1 MWAIPGKQDR
11 VPGCRGVG
19 RRWERLAVRPET
31 RDEAAMPSFAPG
43 LARSLFASLTL
54 VSTGV
59 ACLACGG
66 APPPPAEAPKPVAT
80 APDATPKKPSAQDDK
95 ATKAAAVDALVAA
108 EVKSGTCDEGHK
120 AALEKLLADVEA
132 GMKAKT
138 GDDGKPLGL
147 QLVAKRVVA
156 LGSGAKSME
165 LAVTGRGTEVHVLA
179 FGVRDVSLD
188 VLVGSAAATTMR
200 SPFQRSATPA
210 ALSLDLPKIGVV
222 DELQSDSRQV
232 TIKPGQP
239 IVVKMTG
246 SGCAALVSFLK
257 P

>member
-1 MWAIPGKQDR
+1 MR
-11 VPGCRGVG
+11 
-19 RRWERLAVRPET
+19 
-31 RDEAAMPSFAPG
+31 SFAPG
-43 LARSLFASLTL
+43 FARSFAL
-54 VSTGV
+54 VAVLLASALG
-59 ACLACGG
+59 APACGG
-66 APPPPAEAPKPVAT
+66 APPPPADGPKPAAPVADST
-80 APDATPKKPSAQDDK
+80 AAKKPGGPDDK
-95 ATKAAAVDALVAA
+95 ASKAAAVDALVAGEA
-108 EVKSGTCDEGHK
+108 KSGSCDDGHE

-138 GDDGKPLGL
+138 GEDGKPLGL

-156 LGSGAKSME
+156 LGSAAKSME

-179 FGVRDVSLD
+179 FGVREVSLD

-210 ALSLDLPKIGVV
+210 PLSLELPKIGVI

-239 IVVKMTG
+239 IIVKMTG

>member
-1 MWAIPGKQDR
+1 MRSSSP
-11 VPGCRGVG
+11 VLV
-19 RRWERLAVRPET
+19 
-31 RDEAAMPSFAPG
+31 
-43 LARSLFASLTL
+43 SLF
-54 VSTGV
+54 VSI
-59 ACLACGG
+59 AAACGG
-66 APPPPAEAPKPVAT
+66 APPAPAEAPKPAAT
-80 APDATPKKPSAQDDK
+80 APEGAGAKKPSAQDDK
-95 ATKAAAVDALVAA
+95 ASKAAAIDALVADESKKGA
-108 EVKSGTCDEGHK
+108 CDEGHK

-132 GMKAKT
+132 GMKAKN
-138 GDDGKPLGL
+138 GEDGKPLGL
-147 QLVAKRVVA
+147 QLVAKRVVP
-156 LGSGAKSME
+156 LGSAAKSME

-200 SPFQRSATPA
+200 SPFQRTATANPLA
-210 ALSLDLPKIGVV
+210 LDLPKIGAV

-246 SGCAALVSFLK
+246 QGCAALVSFLK

>member
-1 MWAIPGKQDR
+1 MR
-11 VPGCRGVG
+11 
-19 RRWERLAVRPET
+19 
-31 RDEAAMPSFAPG
+31 SFS
-43 LARSLFASLTL
+43 LRFARALVASAL
-54 VSTGV
+54 VISTGV
-59 ACLACGG
+59 ACFACGG
-66 APPPPAEAPKPVAT
+66 APPPAAEGAKPAAT
-80 APDATPKKPSAQDDK
+80 ASDAAAAKRPSAQDDK
-95 ATKAAAVDALVAA
+95 ASKAAAVDALVAG

-147 QLVAKRVVA
+147 QLVAKRVVP
-156 LGSGAKSME
+156 LGSAAKSME

-200 SPFQRSATPA
+200 SPFQRSASGA
-210 ALSLDLPKIGVV
+210 QGALALDLPKIGMV

>member
-1 MWAIPGKQDR
+1 MR
-11 VPGCRGVG
+11 SFVL
-19 RRWERLAVRPET
+19 LAVVVT
-31 RDEAAMPSFAPG
+31 A
-43 LARSLFASLTL
+43 L
-54 VSTGV
+54 VGS
-59 ACLACGG
+59 ACGG
-66 APPPPAEAPKPVAT
+66 APPPAAEEPKAAAAAPAAST
-80 APDATPKKPSAQDDK
+80 AKTPSAQDDK
-95 ATKAAAVDALVAA
+95 AAKSAAVDALVAG

-132 GMKAKT
+132 GMKGKT
-138 GDDGKPLGL
+138 GEDGKPLGL
-147 QLVAKRVVA
+147 QLVAKRIVP
-156 LGSGAKSME
+156 LGAAAKSME
-165 LAVTGRGTEVHVLA
+165 LAVSGRGTEVHVLG

-200 SPFQRSATPA
+200 SPFQRSATAGP
-210 ALSLDLPKIGVV
+210 LTLDLPKIGVV

>member
-1 MWAIPGKQDR
+1 MR
-11 VPGCRGVG
+11 
-19 RRWERLAVRPET
+19 
-31 RDEAAMPSFAPG
+31 SFASGPV
-43 LARSLFASLTL
+43 SPYLTL
-54 VSTGV
+54 VGLL
-59 ACLACGG
+59 ALGAPACGG
-66 APPPPAEAPKPVAT
+66 APTPAAEGPKPA
-80 APDATPKKPSAQDDK
+80 APAAESAAARKPSAQDDK
-95 ATKAAAVDALVAA
+95 ATRAAAVDALVAG

-138 GDDGKPLGL
+138 GEDGKPLGL

-156 LGSGAKSME
+156 LGSAAKSME

-188 VLVGSAAATTMR
+188 VLVGTAAATTMR
-200 SPFQRSATPA
+200 SPFQRSATPSP
-210 ALSLDLPKIGVV
+210 LTLDLPRVGTV

-239 IVVKMTG
+239 LVVKMTG

>member
-1 MWAIPGKQDR
+1 MR
-11 VPGCRGVG
+11 
-19 RRWERLAVRPET
+19 
-31 RDEAAMPSFAPG
+31 SFSPG
-43 LARSLFASLTL
+43 LARSLFVALAVT
-54 VSTGV
+54 STAV
-59 ACLACGG
+59 ACGG
-66 APPPPAEAPKPVAT
+66 APPPPAEGPKPVAT
-80 APDATPKKPSAQDDK
+80 APDAAAAKKPSAQDDK
-95 ATKAAAVDALVAA
+95 ASKAAAVDALVAA

-147 QLVAKRVVA
+147 QLVAKRVVP
-156 LGSGAKSME
+156 LGSAAKSME

-200 SPFQRSATPA
+200 SPFQRSATPSP
-210 ALSLDLPKIGVV
+210 LSLDLPKIGVV

-246 SGCAALVSFLK
+246 QGCAALVSFLK

>member
-1 MWAIPGKQDR
+1 MG
-11 VPGCRGVG
+11 
-19 RRWERLAVRPET
+19 
-31 RDEAAMPSFAPG
+31 SFSLG
-43 LARSLFASLTL
+43 LARSLFASLAV

-59 ACLACGG
+59 VCFACGG
-66 APPPPAEAPKPVAT
+66 APPPPAEGPKPVAT
-80 APDATPKKPSAQDDK
+80 APDAAAAKKASAQDDK
-95 ATKAAAVDALVAA
+95 ASKAAAVDALVAGEA
-108 EVKSGTCDEGHK
+108 KAGTCDEGHK

-138 GDDGKPLGL
+138 GEDGKPLGL
-147 QLVAKRVVA
+147 QLVAKRVVP
-156 LGSGAKSME
+156 LGSAAKSME

-200 SPFQRSATPA
+200 SPFQRSATPSP
-210 ALSLDLPKIGVV
+210 LSLDLPKIGVV

>member
-1 MWAIPGKQDR
+1 MRPFSLAIS
-11 VPGCRGVG
+11 VFV
-19 RRWERLAVRPET
+19 VVV
-31 RDEAAMPSFAPG
+31 
-43 LARSLFASLTL
+43 SL
-54 VSTGV
+54 V
-59 ACLACGG
+59 ACGG
-66 APPPPAEAPKPVAT
+66 APPPAVEAPKPTAT
-80 APDATPKKPSAQDDK
+80 AEGGAAAKKPSAQDDK
-95 ATKAAAVDALVAA
+95 ASKAAAVDALVAGEA
-108 EVKSGTCDEGHK
+108 KSGTCDEGHK
-120 AALEKLLADVEA
+120 AALEKLLSEVEA
-132 GMKAKT
+132 GMKAKN

-156 LGSGAKSME
+156 LGSAAKSME

-200 SPFQRSATPA
+200 SPFQRSATPSP
-210 ALSLDLPKIGVV
+210 LSLDLPKIGMV

>member
-1 MWAIPGKQDR
+1 MR
-11 VPGCRGVG
+11 
-19 RRWERLAVRPET
+19 
-31 RDEAAMPSFAPG
+31 SFAPG
-43 LARSLFASLTL
+43 FTRSLAVAAVLAASAW
-54 VSTGV
+54 G
-59 ACLACGG
+59 APACGG
-66 APPPPAEAPKPVAT
+66 APTPPADGPKPAAPVADST
-80 APDATPKKPSAQDDK
+80 AAKKPGAQDDK
-95 ATKAAAVDALVAA
+95 ASKAAAVDALVAGEA
-108 EVKSGTCDEGHK
+108 KSGTCDEGHK

-138 GDDGKPLGL
+138 GEDGKPLGL

-156 LGSGAKSME
+156 LGSAAKSME

-179 FGVRDVSLD
+179 FGVREVSLD

-200 SPFQRSATPA
+200 SPFQRSATPS
-210 ALSLDLPKIGVV
+210 ALSLDLPKVGVI

>member
-1 MWAIPGKQDR
+1 MRSFSLGFA
-11 VPGCRGVG
+11 
-19 RRWERLAVRPET
+19 RP
-31 RDEAAMPSFAPG
+31 
-43 LARSLFASLTL
+43 LFASVAV

-66 APPPPAEAPKPVAT
+66 APPPAAEAPKAAA
-80 APDATPKKPSAQDDK
+80 APDAAAAKKPSAQDDK
-95 ATKAAAVDALVAA
+95 ASKAAAVDALVAG

-147 QLVAKRVVA
+147 QLVAKRVVP
-156 LGSGAKSME
+156 LGSAAKSME

-188 VLVGSAAATTMR
+188 VLVGTAAATTMR
-200 SPFQRSATPA
+200 SPFQRSATPG

-222 DELQSDSRQV
+222 DDLQSDSRQV

>member
-1 MWAIPGKQDR
+1 MR
-11 VPGCRGVG
+11 
-19 RRWERLAVRPET
+19 
-31 RDEAAMPSFAPG
+31 SFASGPALSPLVLVRTLAALPVLAALAALSLVAPG
-43 LARSLFASLTL
+43 
-54 VSTGV
+54 
-59 ACLACGG
+59 CGG
-66 APPPPAEAPKPVAT
+66 APAPPAEGPKAEAT
-80 APDATPKKPSAQDDK
+80 APDTSSAKKPGAQDDK
-95 ATKAAAVDALVAA
+95 ATRAAAVDALVAGEA
-108 EVKSGTCDEGHK
+108 KSGTCDDGHK

-138 GDDGKPLGL
+138 GEDGKPLGL

-156 LGSGAKSME
+156 LGSAAKSME

-200 SPFQRSATPA
+200 SPFQRSATPSP
-210 ALSLDLPKIGVV
+210 LSLDLPKIGMV